1 MQVLLSYDPSCP
13 SDNLLV
19 CKINPIKL
27 AYFHASI
34 GTTFFIVIEE
44 VEVTFC
50 YGDKRL
56 ILEEFKLVKDD
67 IIQIGEET
75 EGEFCHFRSVT
86 SKQSHYCG
94 FTSKINS

>member
-1 MQVLLSYDPSCP
+1 MLL
-13 SDNLLV
+13 LEQL
-19 CKINPIKL
+19 
-27 AYFHASI
+27 
-34 GTTFFIVIEE
+34 FFIVIEE

-86 SKQSHYCG
+86 SKHSHYCG